1 MKHSATSA
9 KKALGQHFLHDRHAI
24 DRIIGIIPKGTRVLE
39 IGPGPGALTEPLLA
53 RTAALAVIEKDD
65 RFAAQWK
72 AKASAGAPLTVFH
85 GDVMQILPQAAE
97 DFRPQ
102 WIAGNLP
109 YNISG
114 PLAALLAGLEVAG
127 GMVLMYQKEVAQR
140 ICAGPGSKVYGGL
153 SVLVRHYYEPS
164 ILLTL
169 APGAFAPPPKV
180 HSAVVVL
187 RPHRRPA
194 LCPFPLLQRT
204 VRHGFLHRRKTIG
217 NNFKGQL
224 DAAQWQHIGI
234 SPQSRPEQL
243 DYAAWARLAGWFAEQ
258 G

>member
-1 MKHSATSA
+1 MKHSATPA

-24 DRIIGIIPKGTRVLE
+24 ERIISAIPESARTLE
-39 IGPGPGALTEPLLA
+39 IGPGPGALTEPLLT
-53 RTAALAVIEKDD
+53 RVAALAVIEKDD
-65 RFAAQWK
+65 RFAAQW
-72 AKASAGAPLTVFH
+72 ASRASAGAPLTVYH
-85 GDVMQILPQAAE
+85 GDVMHILLQAVN
-97 DFRPQ
+97 DFRPH
-102 WIAGNLP
+102 WITGNLP

-114 PLAALLAGLEVAG
+114 PLTALLAGIKLAG

-153 SVLVRHYYEPS
+153 SVLVRHYYEPA

-169 APGAFAPPPKV
+169 PPGAFSPPPKV

-187 RPHRRPA
+187 KPHGKPA
-194 LCPFPLLQRT
+194 PCPFPLLQRT
-204 VRHGFLHRRKTIG
+204 VRHGFLHRRKTIS
-217 NNFKGQL
+217 NNFRGRL

-234 SPQSRPEQL
+234 SPQLRPEQL
-243 DYAAWARLAGWFAEQ
+243 DYTAWTRLAILLDQQ